1 MSKYSI
7 NPLLRLKEVGK
18 KATEAA
24 GAGKKSDAGKKNKE
38 KKTSKSVPASK
49 KSENKQ
55 VKQQDKTSKK
65 QTVKTETKSAAK
77 SSPKSAAKPESGQ
90 MKKTADNRK
99 AKQVQKQEP
108 KPEKKQGSKASA
120 DKKPTNLPSK
130 AATGQ
135 EQKYVKD
142 VPKKSGDPAAKQP
155 KTRIEVSQA
164 EKNRNIVPVSNNKT
178 VKIIPLGGLEQ
189 IGMNITAFEYEDSII
204 VVDCGMTFPTEDM
217 PGIDLVIPDVTY
229 LKENEDKVK
238 AFFVTHGHED
248 HIGAFPYVLRN
259 LNVPVYGNRLSLA
272 LIEHKLQEAGLL
284 ESAHLRTVKYGDVI
298 KAGDFKVEFIK
309 TNHSIPDSAALA
321 IFSPA
326 GVIFHTGDF
335 KIDYTPIFGDPA
347 NLQRM
352 AEIGDMGC
360 LALLCDST
368 NAPNA
373 GSTASEKT
381 VGRKIE
387 IIFSEHK
394 DQRFIVASFAS
405 NVDRVQQI
413 INVAHKFGRKVI
425 VEGKSMSNILEIAT
439 RLGYI
444 SIPEGTLVD
453 VENLKNYR
461 PEDTVIITTGSQG
474 ESMAALSRMAAGTH
488 KKVIINDGD
497 VVVMSSK
504 TIPGNEKAVARVIN
518 ELYMKGA
525 EVEFHDTHVS
535 GHACEEDIKL
545 IYALLKPKYAIPIH
559 GDYMHLVAQK
569 QIAIDMGMSSKK
581 VRIIGSG
588 DVLEVGDNKCEVI
601 DHVEAGPVFVEG
613 TRVGDVGDMVIK
625 DRQYLSQNGII
636 ITSVAMQDG
645 SGEIVGGPDIVTRG
659 FIYEKENG
667 DIIDELETVVKNRLN
682 SLNYR
687 GIDENKIKIEMK
699 DALKSYLIKKYKKTP
714 VIMPIVTMVNI

>member
-7 NPLLRLKEVGK
+7 NPLKRLKEVGK
-18 KATEAA
+18 RATEAA
-24 GAGKKSDAGKKNKE
+24 SGKKSDVGKKNKE
-38 KKTSKSVPASK
+38 KKQANKPVQKQKPAEKTTAKQAEKSKTKPIAKQAVKQTPKSVA
-49 KSENKQ
+49 KQ
-55 VKQQDKTSKK
+55 
-65 QTVKTETKSAAK
+65 A
-77 SSPKSAAKPESGQ
+77 
-90 MKKTADNRK
+90 
-99 AKQVQKQEP
+99 AKQVPKTMAKPVQKP
-108 KPEKKQGSKASA
+108 NTK
-120 DKKPTNLPSK
+120 
-130 AATGQ
+130 
-135 EQKYVKD
+135 
-142 VPKKSGDPAAKQP
+142 PAAKFAAAVKQP
-155 KTRIEVSQA
+155 KTKIEL
-164 EKNRNIVPVSNNKT
+164 KNTDKITGIVPVKNNET

-189 IGMNITAFEYEDSII
+189 IGLNITAFEYGDSII
-204 VVDCGMTFPTEDM
+204 VVDCGVTFPTEDM
-217 PGIDLVIPDVTY
+217 PGIDLVIPDITY
-229 LKENEDKVK
+229 LKDNASKVK

-248 HIGAFPYVLRN
+248 HIGAFPYVLKE
-259 LNVPVYGNRLSLA
+259 LNVPVYGNRLSIA
-272 LIEHKLQEAGLL
+272 LIEHKLKEAGIL
-284 ESAHLRTVKYGDVI
+284 ESAHLRTVKYKDVI

-309 TNHSIPDSAALA
+309 TNHSIPDSSALA

-347 NLQRM
+347 DLQRM
-352 AEIGDMGC
+352 AEIGNMGC
-360 LALLCDST
+360 LTLLCDST
-368 NAPNA
+368 NAPNP

-439 RLGYI
+439 KLGYI
-444 SIPEGTLVD
+444 TIPEGTLVD
-453 VENLKNYR
+453 IEMLKNYR

-488 KKVIINDGD
+488 KKVIINEND

-504 TIPGNEKAVARVIN
+504 TIPGNEKAVAKVIN

-525 EVEFHDTHVS
+525 EVVFHDTHVS
-535 GHACEEDIKL
+535 GHAGEEDIKL
-545 IYALLKPKYAIPIH
+545 IYSLLKPKYAVPIH

-569 QIAIDMGMSSKK
+569 QIAIDLGMSAKK
-581 VRIIGSG
+581 VKIISSG
-588 DVLEVGDNKCEVI
+588 DVLEVGEKICEVV
-601 DHVEAGPVFVEG
+601 DHVETGAVLVEG

-636 ITSVAMQDG
+636 IVSVAMQEG
-645 SGEIVGGPDIVTRG
+645 TGEIVGGPDIVTRG
-659 FIYEKENG
+659 FIYEKENEV
-667 DIIDELETVVKNRLN
+667 IIDELEGVVSQRLRSLSYNR
-682 SLNYR
+682 
-687 GIDENKIKIEMK
+687 IDENKIKIEMK

-714 VIMPIVTMVNI
+714 VILPIVTMVDI